1 MIDRVICQLCKNYLS
16 QISFLSPQV
25 SIQRYAFYLCMVLAT
40 ITGPEDEWST
50 QWTVA
55 NQLHTVTY
63 YCFIIFSQLIY
74 RVYQKNVIQL

>member
-50 QWTVA
+50 QSTAA

-63 YCFIIFSQLIY
+63 YFFMIFTTY
-74 RVYQKNVIQL
+74 IQGV